1 MNKVNLLNR
10 RSVTLRRAGAESIR
24 EVVFGVEDGVV
35 QNATLIAGMVG
46 ASLSAGIIVV
56 AGVINAAAGVL
67 SMSIGTYLSS
77 KAERDVR
84 MRTIA
89 EGDSLADPGAASN
102 GTSPVRAATVMAAAY
117 ACGAVVP
124 VLPFLTQ
131 TLSTWTALLVAIVL
145 TLLTLFALGFGKAA
159 LSGQSRWRSGLEM
172 LVLASVAGVLGYLI
186 GVVGRAVFD
195 VDL

>member
-1 MNKVNLLNR
+1 MSKANLLSHR
-10 RSVTLRRAGAESIR
+10 ATVLRRAGAESIR

-46 ASLSAGIIVV
+46 ASLSATVIVV

-84 MRTIA
+84 LRA
-89 EGDSLADPGAASN
+89 PAREGSITDPGPDD

-124 VLPFLTQ
+124 VLPFLSR
-131 TLSTWTALLVAIVL
+131 TLSTWTALLATICL

-195 VDL
+195 VDF